1 MCWARCMFQERC
13 PQLGSRDYTQAY
25 IFHLLAF
32 ILYEEYREISN
43 LLLFVKG
50 FLFGIVCD
58 TDIFMQFMFCRC
70 WYLVADMMK
79 KVLGREMSAGISP
92 DRGNTR
98 NYLTPIL
105 ILMSNDTNQ
114 GFISRPSQ
122 HDQKID
128 ILNFPYDQVSVRQT
142 YLCYEGNFF

>member
-13 PQLGSRDYTQAY
+13 PQLQSRDYTQAC
-25 IFHLLAF
+25 IFHPLAS
-32 ILYEEYREISN
+32 ILYEECREISN
-43 LLLFVKG
+43 LLIFVEG
-50 FLFGIVCD
+50 FLFRIVCD

-70 WYLVADMMK
+70 WYLVADMMN
-79 KVLGREMSAGISP
+79 KVLGREMSAGIGP

-105 ILMSNDTNQ
+105 ILMSNETNQ

-142 YLCYEGNFF
+142 FLCYEGNFV